1 MKNKLCLAYIWCG
14 DRQDVNFDEQLKQI
28 DFKKLTHICIA
39 FSLIKENGGYWLP
52 YISEELAVGI
62 KKIQEEIKAQNAD
75 TKILLSVG
83 GAYADGFCMASRT
96 KENRRLFAQTIVD
109 IIDEFDLD
117 GVDVDWEYPGESMLG
132 ITCCEHCK
140 SDFIQLLEELRSL
153 LKSRYL
159 TVAVGSN
166 RYIGIDVKKLGS
178 IVDYVFVMTYDLGV
192 MHSNVLLSKLFVTMW
207 KILGIQ
213 RHKLCIG
220 VPIYGKNV
228 KNLNDT
234 LNYCELSKG
243 RITHYLG
250 QSFSEYNGEKYS
262 FDTDIDV
269 EKKARW
275 ALKNDLGGVFCWEI
289 TGDENNRMLNAMNRG
304 IHGKNDKNI

>member
-1 MKNKLCLAYIWCG
+1 MKNKLCLAYICG
-14 DRQDVNFDEQLKQI
+14 NDKNDGMLDDQLKKI
-28 DFKKLTHICIA
+28 DFNKLTHICIA

-52 YISEELAVGI
+52 YISEELAMGI
-62 KKIQEEIKAQNAD
+62 KKIKGEIKAQNAD

-96 KENRRLFAQTIVD
+96 AESRRLFAQTIVA

-117 GVDVDWEYPGESMLG
+117 GVDIDWEYPGESMLG

-140 SDFIQLLEELRSL
+140 SDFIQLLEELRAL

-166 RYIGIDVKKLGS
+166 RYFGIDVKRLGA

-192 MHSNVLLSKLFVTMW
+192 MHSNVFLSKTFVTMW
-207 KILGIQ
+207 RLFGIPKN
-213 RHKLCIG
+213 KLCIG

-228 KNLNDT
+228 KNLDDT
-234 LNYCELSKG
+234 KKYCELSRGKLN
-243 RITHYLG
+243 HFLG
-250 QSFSEYNGEKYS
+250 QSFSEYDGKKYS

-289 TGDENNRMLNAMNRG
+289 TGDENNRLLSAMNRG
-304 IHGKNDKNI
+304 IYGK